1 MAEAQTLYKLIVLT
15 MLDRV
20 DFPLNNAQISD
31 FILTKEYTN
40 YFTLQQVLSELVETE
55 LAEINTVRN
64 STYYHM
70 TTKGK
75 DTLNFFG
82 NMVSPAILEDMDKY
96 FQDNAIALRDETAV
110 RADYFPNNHD
120 EYTVRLRVME
130 KEVPV
135 IDLTLSVPLE
145 SHANTI
151 CDHWKKKN
159 QKIYAYLMQ
168 ELL

>member
-31 FILTKEYTN
+31 FILSKEYTN
-40 YFTLQQVLSELVETE
+40 YFTLQQVLSELVETK

-70 TTKGK
+70 TEKGK
-75 DTLNFFG
+75 DTLTFFG
-82 NMVSPAILEDMDKY
+82 SMVSTAILEDMDKY
-96 FQDNAIALRDETAV
+96 FKDNAIALRDETAV
-110 RADYFPNNHD
+110 RADYFPNSHD
-120 EYTVRLRVME
+120 EYSVRLRVME
-130 KEVPV
+130 KEAPI
-135 IDLTLSVPLE
+135 IDLTLSVPTE
-145 SHANTI
+145 SQANSI
-151 CDHWKKKN
+151 CNHWKKKN

>member
-40 YFTLQQVLSELVETE
+40 YFTLQQVLSELVETG

-70 TTKGK
+70 TEKGK

-82 NMVSPAILEDMDKY
+82 NMVSSAILEDMDKY
-96 FQDNAIALRDETAV
+96 FKDNAIALRDETAV
-110 RADYFPNNHD
+110 RADYFPNNRD
-120 EYTVRLRVME
+120 EYAVRLRVME
-130 KEVPV
+130 KDAPI
-135 IDLTLSVPLE
+135 IDLTLSVPSE
-145 SHANTI
+145 AQANTI